1 MIPNIKEVRK
11 TMLHKDDIVFGVM
24 ARAKHEI
31 MAGAYRGESGII
43 FEYPAVYDG
52 FAEMDI
58 FYLLLKNKGYTV
70 TEEAGGGPDV
80 TRIGI
85 RWMT

>member
-58 FYLLLKNKGYTV
+58 FYCLLKNKGYIV
-70 TEEAGGGPDV
+70 TEEAGGGPNV

>member
-43 FEYPAVYDG
+43 FEYPKEYDG
-52 FAEMDI
+52 FAEINI
-58 FYLLLKNKGYTV
+58 FYDLLIDKGYTV
-70 TEEAGGGPDV
+70 TIEAADDLET

-85 RWMT
+85 YWAV